1 MGFKTRKI
9 PRDLL
14 LDPPPRRRRWWL
26 LPAILLAGL
35 ALLLVTIDVR
45 ADAFSEAE
53 SGQLLIKDV
62 SGWQQA
68 VHLETSVNI
77 MVTGIVARTTMRQS
91 FRNDSESWQD
101 AVYVFPLPDSAAIF
115 DMEMHIGERIIR
127 SRIREREQAR
137 KIYREA
143 EAEGRKAALTEQQ
156 RPNLFT
162 QSIANIQPGEAIEVI
177 LVYIET
183 VRYDNGRFSLR
194 LPLTLTPRYIP
205 GHAAAEYLGAT
216 SPGWAPPTDQ
226 VPDAPEITPHMHPPA
241 TETAIINPVSIN
253 ITLDTGLVI
262 ADISSPYHEID
273 VTRQTGIH
281 RIVLTHGKVSMDR
294 DFVIQWRPAAG
305 SEPEAAVFRE
315 SIGVNDYAQIMVAPP
330 SAASDYRISREVIFV
345 VDTSG
350 SMSGTSIVQARKSLQ
365 AALDSLQPGDRF
377 NMIGPRCRS
386 HRQMV
391 Y

>member
-281 RIVLTHGKVSMDR
+281 RIVL
-294 DFVIQWRPAAG
+294 
-305 SEPEAAVFRE
+305 FRHP
-315 SIGVNDYAQIMVAPP
+315 M
-330 SAASDYRISREVIFV
+330 AS
-345 VDTSG
+345 
-350 SMSGTSIVQARKSLQ
+350 
-365 AALDSLQPGDRF
+365 
-377 NMIGPRCRS
+377 RCRVGTRGRRVQGV
-386 HRQMV
+386 HWRQRLRADHGGATLGSFRLQDLARGYLCRRHFGIDV
-391 Y
+391 RHLNCPVEEKPACCTGQPATW